1 MTEEPLRETKEPSAE
16 IGPRPFGEIPPLW
29 FKVFQM
35 HEDFLASE
43 LPRAS
48 GTNVLLSV
56 LIMAVVASLAGAVGA
71 LLQDAVAPLAG
82 LCGGLL
88 GGFISFYLS
97 AGIIYVGARIFGGQ
111 GTFGGQA
118 YLQSLFFVPLGIVQW
133 IVTMIP
139 VVGPVLSVVV
149 SVYNLVLSVRAI
161 KVSHKL
167 PTGKAVGAILVPL
180 VLVFALATCV
190 IAILLLLGPA
200 VGGVFEEITN
210 SI

>member
-1 MTEEPLRETKEPSAE
+1 MAQEPLLVTEEPSVETSPH
-16 IGPRPFGEIPPLW
+16 PFGEIPPLW
-29 FKVFQM
+29 LKVFQM
-35 HEDFLASE
+35 HEDFFASE

-71 LLQDAVAPLAG
+71 LLQDAVAPFAG

-97 AGIIYVGARIFGGQ
+97 AGIIYLGARIFGGK

-133 IVTMIP
+133 IVTIIP
-139 VVGPVLSVVV
+139 FVGPVLSVVV
-149 SVYNLVLSVRAI
+149 AIYNLVLMVRAV

-167 PTGKAVGAILVPL
+167 STGRAVGAILAPL
-180 VLVFALATCV
+180 ALVFVLASCV
-190 IAILLLLGPA
+190 MAILLLLGPA
-200 VGGVFEEITN
+200 VGEVFKEITN

>member
-1 MTEEPLRETKEPSAE
+1 VET
-16 IGPRPFGEIPPLW
+16 GPRPFGEIPPLW
-29 FKVFQM
+29 FKVFQID
-35 HEDFLASE
+35 EDFLSSE

-71 LLQDAVAPLAG
+71 LLQDAVAPFAG

-97 AGIIYVGARIFGGQ
+97 AGIIYVGARIFGGK

-133 IVTMIP
+133 IVTVIP
-139 VVGPVLSVVV
+139 AVGPVLSVVV
-149 SVYNLVLSVRAI
+149 TIYNLVLSVRAV

-167 PTGKAVGAILVPL
+167 STGKAVGAILAPL
-180 VLVFALATCV
+180 AVVIALAACV
-190 IAILLLLGPA
+190 IAILLVLGPA
-200 VGGVFEEITN
+200 VGEVFEEITN